1 MIKHQI
7 QSTKF
12 QTNPK
17 FPILKVLNFGSWN
30 LLGAWDFE
38 FGISTE

>member
-1 MIKHQI
+1 MGKHQI

-17 FPILKVLNFGSWN
+17 FEILKVLNFGYWN
-30 LLGAWDFE
+30 LLGAWNFE
-38 FGISTE
+38 FGISAE

>member
-12 QTNPK
+12 QTNSNDRNSK
-17 FPILKVLNFGSWN
+17 LRIWN
-30 LLGAWDFE
+30 LFSAWNFE
-38 FGISTE
+38 FGISGEIYE